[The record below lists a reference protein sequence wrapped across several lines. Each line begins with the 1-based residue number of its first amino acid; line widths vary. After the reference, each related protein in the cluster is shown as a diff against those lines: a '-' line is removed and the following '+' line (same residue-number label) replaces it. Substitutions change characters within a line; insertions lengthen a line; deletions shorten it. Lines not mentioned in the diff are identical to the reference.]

1 MQKQCT
7 QINSWER
14 TLSTVTGLRE
24 KEDGLFEG
32 KVCRNSAQIDR
43 NALCLLTQC
52 TVLTVMQL
60 TLQYTD

>member
-32 KVCRNSAQIDR
+32 KVCRNSAHR
-43 NALCLLTQC
+43 
-52 TVLTVMQL
+52 
-60 TLQYTD
+60 